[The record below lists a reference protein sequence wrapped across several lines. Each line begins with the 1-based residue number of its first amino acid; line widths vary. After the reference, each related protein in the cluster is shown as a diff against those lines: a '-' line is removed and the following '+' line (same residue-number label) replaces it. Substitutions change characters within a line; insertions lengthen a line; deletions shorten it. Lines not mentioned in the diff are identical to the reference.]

1 MITPDHIWS
10 PHITQRMTPYSLIS
24 HKLKL
29 SQKKLVYSLLK
40 GWRITALMDEKK
52 YMLLIGAD
60 FVPEEGTTSCQDVPV
75 ARKLLSFY
83 VQCDIGQLTF
93 LVERVQ
99 SIQQS
104 LLLRIQSSIIL
115 CHLFKNH
122 CNTNQWLSH
131 VKQCYWTNLL
141 FRFQSWFN
149 FPTPV

>member
-1 MITPDHIWS
+1 
-10 PHITQRMTPYSLIS
+10 
-24 HKLKL
+24 
-29 SQKKLVYSLLK
+29 
-40 GWRITALMDEKK
+40 MDEKK

-115 CHLFKNH
+115 SHLLR
-122 CNTNQWLSH
+122 TTVTQI
-131 VKQCYWTNLL
+131 NLMTVTCKTML
-141 FRFQSWFN
+141 LDKPSISFFQS
-149 FPTPV
+149 